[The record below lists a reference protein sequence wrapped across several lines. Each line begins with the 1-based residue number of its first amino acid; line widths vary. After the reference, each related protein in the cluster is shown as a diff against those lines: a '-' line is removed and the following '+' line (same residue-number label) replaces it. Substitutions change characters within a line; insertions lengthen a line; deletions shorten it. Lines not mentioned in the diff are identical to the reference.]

1 MMRFSNAIAFVASIP
16 RSTEFYRDVIGID
29 PVEEYDTFVLF
40 GDGFSIHDG
49 ANLYEQAFGRPEAP
63 ARPWGRDNL
72 DLYFVSDDL
81 EADFA
86 RVSASAT
93 IVHPIRALP
102 SGELAFRC
110 LDPDGHLIEVG
121 DGIYKEH

>member
-1 MMRFSNAIAFVASIP
+1 MMRFSNAIAFVNSIP
-16 RSTEFYRDVIGID
+16 RSMEFYRDVIGIE

-40 GDGFSIHDG
+40 GGGFSIHDG
-49 ANLYEQAFGRPEAP
+49 ANLYEQSFGKKEDP

-86 RVSASAT
+86 RVSAAAKV
-93 IVHPIRALP
+93 VHPIQALP

-121 DGIYKEH
+121 DGIYEEH

>member
-1 MMRFSNAIAFVASIP
+1 MRFSNAIAFVESIP
-16 RSTEFYRDVIGID
+16 RSTAFYRDVIGVAPI
-29 PVEEYDTFVLF
+29 EEYDTFVLF
-40 GDGFSIHDG
+40 ANGLSIHDG
-49 ANLYEQAFGRPEAP
+49 ANLYEQAFGRPQNP

-86 RVSASAT
+86 RVSAST
-93 IVHPIRALP
+93 KVIHPIRALP

-110 LDPDGHLIEVG
+110 LDPDGHLIEIG
-121 DGIYKEH
+121 DGIYEEH